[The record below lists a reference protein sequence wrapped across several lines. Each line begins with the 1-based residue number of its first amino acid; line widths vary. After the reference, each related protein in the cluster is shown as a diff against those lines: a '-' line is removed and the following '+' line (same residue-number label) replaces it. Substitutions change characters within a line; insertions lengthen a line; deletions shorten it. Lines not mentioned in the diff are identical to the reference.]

1 VPVPSVAPRA
11 AAATRRAALGGALAT
26 LAAVSACDLAQPA
39 DQPVSGSGGPSGDAS
54 LAPSGEAAGAPSG
67 EMSTPPEDPDA
78 ALVDEVLADLGELAA
93 LVSAAARF
101 APLRA
106 PMRALAALHAAHL
119 EALGG
124 EASAGKSPGVGF
136 AGPAEALRRVRAAE
150 QQAQRRL
157 ADWSVAAESGA
168 LARLLASMSA
178 AVAQHLVA
186 LPATVRA
193 DR

>member
-1 VPVPSVAPRA
+1 VSVPSVAPRA

-39 DQPVSGSGGPSGDAS
+39 DPAGDAS
-54 LAPSGEAAGAPSG
+54 GAASPTPSGEAAGAPSG
-67 EMSTPPEDPDA
+67 NGSASAEDPDA

-93 LVSAAARF
+93 LVAAGSRF

-119 EALGG
+119 EALDG
-124 EASAGKSPGVGF
+124 EPAGQQSPGVRF
-136 AGPAEALRRVRAAE
+136 AGPAEALRQVRVRE

-178 AVAQHLVA
+178 GVAQHLVV
-186 LPATVRA
+186 LPASVRT

>member
-11 AAATRRAALGGALAT
+11 AATTRRAALGGALAT
-26 LAAVSACDLAQPA
+26 LAAASACDLAQPA
-39 DQPVSGSGGPSGDAS
+39 DEPVGPSGDAS
-54 LAPSGEAAGAPSG
+54 GHASLTPSTRV
-67 EMSTPPEDPDA
+67 STPPEDPDT
-78 ALVDEVLADLGELAA
+78 ALVDEVLDGLGELAA
-93 LVSAAARF
+93 LVAAGERF

-119 EALGG
+119 EALDG
-124 EASAGKSPGVGF
+124 EPVAKRSPGVRF

>member
-39 DQPVSGSGGPSGDAS
+39 DQPVSGSDGPSGDAS

-67 EMSTPPEDPDA
+67 EVSTPSEDPDA
-78 ALVDEVLADLGELAA
+78 ALVDEVLASLGELAA
-93 LVSAAARF
+93 LVA
-101 APLRA
+101 
-106 PMRALAALHAAHL
+106 
-119 EALGG
+119 
-124 EASAGKSPGVGF
+124 AGKSQGVGF

>member
-1 VPVPSVAPRA
+1 MPVPSVAPRA

-26 LAAVSACDLAQPA
+26 LAAASACDLAQPA
-39 DQPVSGSGGPSGDAS
+39 DEPVGR
-54 LAPSGEAAGAPSG
+54 SGEASG
-67 EMSTPPEDPDA
+67 TRRSPRPRGGRGTLRRVSTPPEDPDT

-93 LVSAAARF
+93 LVAAGSRF

-106 PMRALAALHAAHL
+106 PMRALAALHAAHV
-119 EALGG
+119 EALDG
-124 EASAGKSPGVGF
+124 EPVAGRSPGVGF
-136 AGPAEALRRVRAAE
+136 AGPAEALRRVRAGE

-178 AVAQHLVA
+178 GVAQHLVA

>member
-1 VPVPSVAPRA
+1 MPVPSVAPRA
-11 AAATRRAALGGALAT
+11 AMATRRAALGGTLAT
-26 LAAVSACDLAQPA
+26 LAAVSGCDLAQPM
-39 DQPVSGSGGPSGDAS
+39 DQPVGRSGGASGDAS
-54 LAPSGEAAGAPSG
+54 LTPSGEVAGAPSG
-67 EMSTPPEDPDA
+67 EVSTPPEDPDA

-93 LVSAAARF
+93 LVAAAATF

-106 PMRALAALHAAHL
+106 PMRSLAALHAAHL
-119 EALGG
+119 EALDGDTV
-124 EASAGKSPGVGF
+124 AGKSPGIGLS
-136 AGPAEALRRVRAAE
+136 GPAEALRRVRAAE

-157 ADWSVAAESGA
+157 ADRSVAAESGA

>member
-1 VPVPSVAPRA
+1 MPVPSVAPRA

-26 LAAVSACDLAQPA
+26 LAAVSACDLAQPV
-39 DQPVSGSGGPSGDAS
+39 DQPAGRTVGRSGDAS
-54 LAPSGEAAGAPSG
+54 GDASITPSGGVSAPA
-67 EMSTPPEDPDA
+67 EDPDA

-93 LVSAAARF
+93 LVAAGARF

-106 PMRALAALHAAHL
+106 PMRTLAALHAAHV
-119 EALGG
+119 EALDG
-124 EASAGKSPGVGF
+124 EPFAGRSPGVRF
-136 AGPAEALRRVRAAE
+136 TGPAEALRRVRAGE

-178 AVAQHLVA
+178 GVAQHLAV

>member
-26 LAAVSACDLAQPA
+26 LAAVSACDLAEPV
-39 DQPVSGSGGPSGDAS
+39 DQPVGGSGEASGDAS
-54 LAPSGEAAGAPSG
+54 LTPSGEVAGQPSGEA
-67 EMSTPPEDPDA
+67 STPPEDPDT
-78 ALVDEVLADLGELAA
+78 ALVDEVLAGLGELAA
-93 LVSAAARF
+93 LVAAGARF

-119 EALGG
+119 EALDG
-124 EASAGKSPGVGF
+124 EPVAGRSPGVRF

-150 QQAQRRL
+150 QQGQRRL

>member
-1 VPVPSVAPRA
+1 
-11 AAATRRAALGGALAT
+11 
-26 LAAVSACDLAQPA
+26 
-39 DQPVSGSGGPSGDAS
+39 
-54 LAPSGEAAGAPSG
+54 
-67 EMSTPPEDPDA
+67 
-78 ALVDEVLADLGELAA
+78 
-93 LVSAAARF
+93 
-101 APLRA
+101 
-106 PMRALAALHAAHL
+106 MRALAARHAAHV
-119 EALGG
+119 EALDG
-124 EASAGKSPGVGF
+124 EPFAGRSPAVSVG
-136 AGPAEALRRVRAAE
+136 GPAEALRRVRAAE

>member
-1 VPVPSVAPRA
+1 MPVTSVAPRA
-11 AAATRRAALGGALAT
+11 AATTRRAALGGALAA
-26 LAAVSACDLAQPA
+26 LAAVSACDLAQPV
-39 DQPVSGSGGPSGDAS
+39 DQPVGRPGDASGDAA
-54 LAPSGEAAGAPSG
+54 LAPSGTVTGEA
-67 EMSTPPEDPDA
+67 STPPEDPDA
-78 ALVDEVLADLGELAA
+78 ALVDEVLAGLGELAA
-93 LVSAAARF
+93 LVAAGARF

-119 EALGG
+119 EALDG
-124 EASAGKSPGVGF
+124 EPVAGRSPGIRF

-186 LPATVRA
+186 LPATVRT